1 MNSTSISI
9 ASNISAF
16 SVADTMLIKETYQ
29 DVPTKAGGKNGNMR
43 IYVIEPNVPEFPE
56 AKFPGVVVF
65 SEVSLEESE
74 HFEME
79 LQLFRFDGTGTELF
93 WRPEISRG

>member
-16 SVADTMLIKETYQ
+16 SVADTMLIKESYQ
-29 DVPTKAGGKNGNMR
+29 DVPTKAGGKDGSMR

-65 SEVSLEESE
+65 SEVSLRSLSDSKRSCCS
-74 HFEME
+74 FNSII
-79 LQLFRFDGTGTELF
+79 QNPKNSGG
-93 WRPEISRG
+93 